1 MLDKTLVLYEKC
13 LNPKKQTFDKFL
25 LGHFYATSLIGP
37 WQWGLG
43 LKTQHHWYRLFG
55 GHSSG
60 NQMTKLAALLSVLQW
75 DLGSSALPPPHR
87 KETHRNIKERWK
99 SCFKRQTDPSNRD
112 RWLDREGY
120 NQKINVG

>member
-25 LGHFYATSLIGP
+25 LGHIYATSLIGP

-75 DLGSSALPPPHR
+75 DLGSSAPPSQ
-87 KETHRNIKERWK
+87 KGNSQKYKGEMEKLFQEI
-99 SCFKRQTDPSNRD
+99 D
-112 RWLDREGY
+112 RSM
-120 NQKINVG
+120 